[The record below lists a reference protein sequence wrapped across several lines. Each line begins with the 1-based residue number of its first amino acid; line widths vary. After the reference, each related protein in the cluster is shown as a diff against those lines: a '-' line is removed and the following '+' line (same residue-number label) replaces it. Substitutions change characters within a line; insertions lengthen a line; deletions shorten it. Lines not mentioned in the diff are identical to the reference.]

1 MNRTAA
7 FLLAVACVALPP
19 RAARADLIA
28 WSYNWEP
35 AAPAVFADSPA
46 TGKVAMS
53 DEPAASAAGNSQIV
67 ATNLRTFSSASPGT
81 PATFTNQ
88 GYGLILS
95 LTDTASGTTG
105 TLNFA
110 GQLNGIL
117 SASYSVLAN
126 KFTAPT
132 VKSLTL
138 GGNTYTV
145 TLDGYTA
152 PPPPGA
158 ANAGSIGATVAVAAG
173 SKSTGGG
180 GGGGSSPEPS
190 TAVLA
195 CLGLAGLSVAGRWRA
210 HRLAGVARKAG

>member
-1 MNRTAA
+1 MNRIAA

-19 RAARADLIA
+19 GAARADLIA

-46 TGKVAMS
+46 AGKVAMS

-88 GYGLILS
+88 GYGLILA
-95 LTDTASGTTG
+95 LTDTASGASG
-105 TLNFA
+105 TLTFA
-110 GQLNGIL
+110 GQLNGTL
-117 SASYSVLAN
+117 SASYSILAN

-158 ANAGSIGATVAVAAG
+158 ANAGSIGATLTVAAG
-173 SKSTGGG
+173 SKGGG
-180 GGGGSSPEPS
+180 GGGGSAPEPS
-190 TAVLA
+190 TAVLT
-195 CLGLAGLSVAGRWRA
+195 CLGLAGLGVAGRWRA
-210 HRLAGVARKAG
+210 HRLAGNTGKAG